1 MGLYS
6 DLLSYLAT
14 SLIAMVHDNRE
25 MPLIDLGGYYLTSG
39 RKHEITYTKRANYLL
54 EKPYIGCAD
63 TVPLMLQPTFGRFG
77 NADYRYGEFVCFLV
91 CMQAY
96 M

>member
-39 RKHEITYTKRANYLL
+39 RKHEIKGQIIY
-54 EKPYIGCAD
+54 
-63 TVPLMLQPTFGRFG
+63 
-77 NADYRYGEFVCFLV
+77 
-91 CMQAY
+91 
-96 M
+96 